1 MDLADRPPRAAPPAR
16 TTDGEAAALAE
27 VARRYATAITPALA
41 DLIDPADPAD
51 PIARQFLPDPREL
64 AETPNERADPIGDAA
79 HSPLPGLIHRYAD
92 RVLLTLHHAC
102 PVYCRFCFRR
112 TRVGPGGA
120 ALDAA
125 GLDAALAYIEGHPE
139 IWEVILS
146 GGDPLLVSPRRL
158 DHVLG
163 RLDAIAHV
171 GVVRLH
177 SRVPVAD
184 PGRVTAGL
192 VAALRRAD
200 TAVWMSVH
208 TNHPRELTDAA
219 AAALARLVDAGVPVV
234 SQTVLLRGVNDDPAV
249 LEALFRRLVR
259 LRVKPYYLHHPDAAP
274 GTAHFRLSLGEGQ
287 AIAGALRGRLSG
299 LCQPTY
305 VLDIPGGHGK
315 VPVGPCYARPDR
327 GGTGWTVADPAGGL
341 HDYRDDIGTP
351 QRD

>member
-1 MDLADRPPRAAPPAR
+1 MDLSDRKTRAVPTGRSDAG
-16 TTDGEAAALAE
+16 DAAALAE
-27 VARRYATAITPALA
+27 VARRYATAITPAMA
-41 DLIDPADPAD
+41 ELIDPADPDD
-51 PIARQFLPDPREL
+51 PIARQFLPDVREL
-64 AETPNERADPIGDAA
+64 NEAPGERSDPIGDVA

-125 GLDAALAYIEGHPE
+125 GLEAALAYIDGHPE

-146 GGDPLLVSPRRL
+146 GGDPLLISPRRL
-158 DHVLG
+158 DRVLG
-163 RLDAIAHV
+163 RLDAIGHV

-184 PGRVTAGL
+184 PSRVTPDL
-192 VAALRRAD
+192 AATLRRAD

-208 TNHPRELTDAA
+208 TNHPRELTEDAA
-219 AAALARLVDAGVPVV
+219 AAIARLVDAGVPVV
-234 SQTVLLRGVNDDPAV
+234 SQTVLLRGVNDDPAI

-274 GTAHFRLSLGEGQ
+274 GTAHFRLSLAEGQ
-287 AIAGALRGRLSG
+287 AIAGALRGRVSG

-315 VPVGPCYARPDR
+315 VPVGPCHARPDPN
-327 GGTGWTVADPAGGL
+327 GWT
-341 HDYRDDIGTP
+341 
-351 QRD
+351 